1 MRSLAGR
8 LEVVGGLDPFA
19 QFDLKALTTEVFQV
33 LSSAVREMDGVE
45 HSEMSSSIDSFKT
58 IPIHLVIGGI

>member
-19 QFDLKALTTEVFQV
+19 QFDLKALTTEVF
-33 LSSAVREMDGVE
+33 LSAQFCCQRNGWGAAFRNVV
-45 HSEMSSSIDSFKT
+45 
-58 IPIHLVIGGI
+58 IH

>member
-19 QFDLKALTTEVFQV
+19 QFDPKALTSEVTNADHWFRNLIFV
-33 LSSAVREMDGVE
+33 L
-45 HSEMSSSIDSFKT
+45 
-58 IPIHLVIGGI
+58 P

>member
-19 QFDLKALTTEVFQV
+19 QFDLKALTTEV
-33 LSSAVREMDGVE
+33 LSAQFCCQRNGWGATLKNVV
-45 HSEMSSSIDSFKT
+45 
-58 IPIHLVIGGI
+58 IH

>member
-19 QFDLKALTTEVFQV
+19 QFDLKALTTEV
-33 LSSAVREMDGVE
+33 LSAQFCCQRNGWGAT
-45 HSEMSSSIDSFKT
+45 FKNVV
-58 IPIHLVIGGI
+58 IH